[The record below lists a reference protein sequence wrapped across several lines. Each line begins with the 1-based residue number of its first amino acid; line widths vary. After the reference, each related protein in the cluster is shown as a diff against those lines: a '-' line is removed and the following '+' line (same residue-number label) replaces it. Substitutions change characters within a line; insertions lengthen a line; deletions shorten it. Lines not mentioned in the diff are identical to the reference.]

1 MLVGPVLPSLTGGVC
16 WWRTSVPSKELKEKV
31 SRLCSSRSNEK
42 ELDRTISKQK
52 SELPAVPE
60 ELVLI
65 RLGNGGSFNAEG
77 WELVT
82 SCTRRLI
89 PAPSVELQL
98 QIMFSVLA
106 AVEGL
111 GAVSNKVIKPTVPE
125 PCSSTRKT
133 WKVILVGS
141 SCCRDKYPT
150 R

>member
-1 MLVGPVLPSLTGGVC
+1 MQVSSSRALLFGAALPSLAGGVC

-52 SELPAVPE
+52 SEQPAVPE

-65 RLGNGGSFNAEG
+65 GLGNGGSFSAEG

-89 PAPSVELQL
+89 PAPPVEL
-98 QIMFSVLA
+98 
-106 AVEGL
+106 
-111 GAVSNKVIKPTVPE
+111 
-125 PCSSTRKT
+125 
-133 WKVILVGS
+133 
-141 SCCRDKYPT
+141 
-150 R
+150 